1 MPAIDELALHLDR
14 VDFAEGEDDVV
25 QGERGDRFYVIAD
38 GEADVIG
45 DGRPI
50 RTLRPRDGFEEIA
63 RLHDM
68 LRTTVRAHTPLR
80 LYTLDRRHFL
90 CTIAGVR
97 RAVNGICG
105 RECCCLFRHELSLL
119 RSPNEGDAAGSRLV

>member
-45 DGRPI
+45 EGRPI
-50 RTLRPRDGFEEIA
+50 RTLRPGDGFEEIA

-68 LRTTVRAHTPLR
+68 LRTTVRAHT
-80 LYTLDRRHFL
+80 RRSGS
-90 CTIAGVR
+90 T
-97 RAVNGICG
+97 
-105 RECCCLFRHELSLL
+105 
-119 RSPNEGDAAGSRLV
+119 RSTGATSCAPSPGCEER